1 MSTNVI
7 LLGRMAASASDGLE
21 AELGD
26 GARIVA
32 IPEPKAALD
41 QLGEF
46 DEVNVI
52 VGGPLIAELVERA
65 SRLKLFHV
73 FRGGIDGLGV
83 ELLPDHVHVCNTF
96 HHEVGIAEF
105 TVMAMLMLPRRISL
119 FDSQLRQ
126 GDWRGSAMWGEPPE
140 QHTMVNKNVLIV
152 GLGHIG
158 QAIAVRVKG
167 LGANV
172 VGVTR
177 NTARRIESTD
187 RLVGVDTWR
196 DELPQADYVVASV
209 RLTPETEGLFGADEF
224 DMMKSTA
231 FFINVARGTVAHER
245 AMYEALKDN
254 NIAGAAIDVWY
265 NYPRQID
272 EVCHPSNEPFH
283 ELTNVLLS
291 PNRSSW
297 TQEMLAMRT
306 RDVAENIRR
315 LERGEELINCVR

>member
-1 MSTNVI
+1 MATNVI
-7 LLGRMAASASDGLE
+7 LLGRLAASAQDRLK
-21 AELGD
+21 AELGN

-32 IPEPKAALD
+32 IPEAESAMN

-46 DEVNVI
+46 DDADVI
-52 VGGPLIAELVERA
+52 VGGPLNAELVERA

-83 ELLPDHVHVCNTF
+83 DLLPDRVHVCNTF

-105 TVMAMLMLPRRISL
+105 AVMAMLMLPRRVSL
-119 FDSQLRQ
+119 FDSRIRQ
-126 GDWRGSAMWGEPPE
+126 GDWRGSVMWGEPPE
-140 QHTMVNKNVLIV
+140 QHTMVDKNVLIV
-152 GLGHIG
+152 GIGHIG
-158 QAIAVRVKG
+158 QAIAARVKG
-167 LGANV
+167 FGTNV

-177 NTARRIESTD
+177 HTARRIASTD
-187 RLVGVDTWR
+187 RLVGFETWR

-209 RLTPETEGLFGADEF
+209 RLTSETEGLFGADEF
-224 DMMKSTA
+224 GMMKPSA
-231 FFINVARGTVAHER
+231 IFINVARGTVAHER
-245 AMYEALKDN
+245 AMYEALKNN

-283 ELTNVLLS
+283 ELTNVLMS

-315 LERGEELINCVR
+315 LESGEELINRVR